1 MIYIT
6 VFSLS
11 TLCFALSEN
20 KKLHN
25 RALKWTLVIVGLL
38 FPAVLAGLR
47 NGDIGV
53 DVQTYVVSSYQ
64 KARTYPFWTYL
75 HFYKI
80 SDSYNGALIYD
91 QLFYILVFLC
101 SRICYDY
108 HFGLFVYNF
117 ITILFWYLGLSRC
130 VKLYHMDRMS
140 IALGMLAFYL
150 LLYNPSLCYIR
161 MMIALSLVFYAV
173 TFLLEDKYWPYVIWS
188 VIAFFFHSST
198 LLSAGIFV
206 LYVFFKRK
214 QNDRIGKDLLKIG
227 ISLLGVVAV
236 LLCSKMLV
244 TALVDV
250 GILRENYLEYFSGG
264 AYSESSQ
271 FYTISSLMI
280 AIGESI
286 FTFKVNQMFCLCVAA
301 VVCYPY
307 IRKMNHSTLFLLSC
321 ALFNFIA
328 ALTSIIT
335 DDLIRICY
343 YFIPLILVDYL
354 LVLEQLK
361 HDQRLFFRIGSGET
375 LLVLEPV
382 KRDQRET
389 FFVVMVIGFIALE
402 VFWWWF
408 DYGYTGA
415 LSTVPYE
422 FYPNFKEDYEW
433 WKWTISQTGT
443 LV

>member
-6 VFSLS
+6 VFFLS
-11 TLCFALSEN
+11 TLCFVLSEN

-25 RALKWTLVIVGLL
+25 KALKWILVIVGLL

-47 NGDIGV
+47 GVDIGT
-53 DVQTYVVSSYQ
+53 DVRTYAVSAYQ
-64 KARTYPFWTYL
+64 KARTFPFWTYL
-75 HFYKI
+75 HYYKN
-80 SDSYNGALIYD
+80 SLSYNGALIYD
-91 QLFYILVFLC
+91 QLFYILVFFC

-117 ITILFWYLGLSRC
+117 ITVLFWYLGLSRC
-130 VKLYHMDRMS
+130 VKLYHMDCMS
-140 IALGMLAFYL
+140 IAMGMLAFYF
-150 LLYNPSLCYIR
+150 LLYNPSLCYMR
-161 MMIALSLVFYAV
+161 MMIAVSLLFYAA
-173 TFLLEDKYWPYVIWS
+173 TFLLEDKYWLYIIWS
-188 VIAFFFHSST
+188 VIAFFFHSSA

-264 AYSESSQ
+264 AYSESSP
-271 FYTISSLMI
+271 FYTLISLI
-280 AIGESI
+280 NAIGESI
-286 FTFKVNQMFCLCVAA
+286 FTFKVNQMFCLCVAV

-321 ALFNFIA
+321 ALFNLIVAFS
-328 ALTSIIT
+328 SIIT

-389 FFVVMVIGFIALE
+389 FFVVMVIGFIALAI
-402 VFWWWF
+402 FWWWF

-415 LSTVPYE
+415 LNTVPYH
-422 FYPNFKEDYEW
+422 FYTNFKEDYEW
-433 WKWTISQTGT
+433 WKWTIGQTGMLT
-443 LV
+443 